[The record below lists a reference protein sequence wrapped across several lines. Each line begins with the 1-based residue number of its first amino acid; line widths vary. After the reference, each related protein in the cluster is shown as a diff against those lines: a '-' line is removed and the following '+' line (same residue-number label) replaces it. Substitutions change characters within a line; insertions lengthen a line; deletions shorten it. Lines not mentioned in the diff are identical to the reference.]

1 MNSTYLGEN
10 LIFIISQP
18 RSGSTL
24 LQRILFGHPDVQTS
38 AETWLML
45 HPAYSLRH
53 RGITAD
59 YNAHFAYEGAKEF
72 LENYTRG
79 RDVQLDAIREWA
91 RMIYQDAIDK
101 HQKRW
106 FMDKTPRYFFIIPE
120 LYELFPRAR
129 FVFLLRNPMAVLAS
143 ELSTYVKGD
152 WPVLGVFNA
161 DLLAAPGWILDGIE
175 QLGNRGYVIHY
186 EKFVTAPE
194 TAIPALCNYLGLD
207 FQETMLDYSG
217 TPKPVGKYNDTAGID
232 LHTRPST
239 GSVEKW
245 KSMVDDDQSLHFAQ
259 RYLET
264 LGENTITRL
273 GYDYGELSGILNS
286 RTVSTK
292 GLYPW
297 SIAIQPQSQWT
308 FCQHFVSDLYFSRK
322 ERGSVRGF
330 LSTGKKHLK
339 KTVRSVRKALSCPH

>member
-1 MNSTYLGEN
+1 MNATYLGEN

-45 HPAYSLRH
+45 HPAYSLRQ

-59 YNAHFAYEGAKEF
+59 YGTHFAYEGVKEF

-232 LHTRPST
+232 QHTRPST

-245 KSMVDDDQSLHFAQ
+245 KSMVDDDQALHFAQ

-273 GYDYGELSGILNS
+273 GYDYGELSGILNC
-286 RTVSTK
+286 RTVSTR

>member
-1 MNSTYLGEN
+1 
-10 LIFIISQP
+10 
-18 RSGSTL
+18 
-24 LQRILFGHPDVQTS
+24 
-38 AETWLML
+38 ML
-45 HPAYSLRH
+45 HPAYSLRQ

-59 YNAHFAYEGAKEF
+59 YGTHFAYEGVKEF

-232 LHTRPST
+232 QHTRPST

-245 KSMVDDDQSLHFAQ
+245 KSMVDDDQALHFAQ

-273 GYDYGELSGILNS
+273 GYDYGELSGILNC
-286 RTVSTK
+286 RTVSTR